1 MLLNAATLTAIANV
15 IGAPAF
21 AVLVCIALFGVGLY
35 KILPRL
41 QDGQKAT
48 EAIRKDCEKKQK
60 EYSERFDRLER
71 SVIEERSAR
80 ETFEALTI
88 QRLKDGND
96 KFEKLDSKVDDLRN
110 SVSKVGN
117 GVATLSGQI
126 DTLIK
131 MKEA

>member
-1 MLLNAATLTAIANV
+1 MNTESLTTVANI

-21 AVLVCIALFGVGLY
+21 AVLVCIALFGFGLY
-35 KILPRL
+35 KILPQL

-48 EAIRKDCEKKQK
+48 EAIRKDRERKQK

-96 KFEKLDSKVDDLRN
+96 KFEKLDSKVDELRN
-110 SVSKVGN
+110 SVSRVDN

>member
-1 MLLNAATLTAIANV
+1 MNAATLTSIANV
-15 IGAPAF
+15 VGAPAF
-21 AVLVCIALFGVGLY
+21 AVLVCIAIFGFGLY

-48 EAIRKDCEKKQK
+48 EAIRKDRERKQK
-60 EYSERFDRLER
+60 EYSERFDRIER

-80 ETFEALTI
+80 ESFEALTM
-88 QRLKDGND
+88 QRLKEGND

-110 SVSKVGN
+110 SVGKVDN
-117 GVATLSGQI
+117 GVAKLSGQI
-126 DTLIK
+126 DLLIK

>member
-1 MLLNAATLTAIANV
+1 MNAATLTSIANV
-15 IGAPAF
+15 VGAPAF
-21 AVLVCIALFGVGLY
+21 AVLVCIALFGFGLY

-48 EAIRKDCEKKQK
+48 EAIRKDRERKQK
-60 EYSERFDRLER
+60 EYSERFDRIEL

-80 ETFEALTI
+80 KSFEALTM
-88 QRLKDGND
+88 QRLKEGND

-110 SVSKVGN
+110 SVGKVDN
-117 GVATLSGQI
+117 GVAKLSGQI
-126 DTLIK
+126 DLLIK

>member
-1 MLLNAATLTAIANV
+1 MNAATLTTIANV

-48 EAIRKDCEKKQK
+48 EAIRKDRERKQK

-71 SVIEERSAR
+71 AVIEERSAR

-96 KFEKLDSKVDDLRN
+96 KFEKLDSKVDDLRD

>member
-1 MLLNAATLTAIANV
+1 MNASTLTAVANV

-21 AVLVCIALFGVGLY
+21 AVLVCIALFGFGLY

-48 EAIRKDCEKKQK
+48 EAIRKDREKKQK
-60 EYSERFDRLER
+60 EYSERFDMIER

-80 ETFEALTI
+80 ESFEALTM
-88 QRLKDGND
+88 QRLKEGND

-110 SVSKVGN
+110 SVSKVDN
-117 GVATLSGQI
+117 GVAKLSGQI
-126 DTLIK
+126 DLLIK

>member
-1 MLLNAATLTAIANV
+1 MNASTLTAVANV
-15 IGAPAF
+15 VGAPAF
-21 AVLVCIALFGVGLY
+21 AVLVCIALFGFGLY

-48 EAIRKDCEKKQK
+48 EAIRKDRELKQK

-80 ETFEALTI
+80 ESFEALTM
-88 QRLKDGND
+88 QRLKEGND

-110 SVSKVGN
+110 SVGKVDN
-117 GVATLSGQI
+117 GVAKLSGQI
-126 DTLIK
+126 DLLIK

>member
-1 MLLNAATLTAIANV
+1 MNASTLTAVANV
-15 IGAPAF
+15 VGAPAF
-21 AVLVCIALFGVGLY
+21 AVLVCIALFGFGLY

-48 EAIRKDCEKKQK
+48 EAIRKDRERKQK
-60 EYSERFDRLER
+60 EYSERFERIER

-80 ETFEALTI
+80 ESFEAITM
-88 QRLKDGND
+88 QRLKEGND

-110 SVSKVGN
+110 SVGKVDN
-117 GVATLSGQI
+117 GVAKLSGQI
-126 DTLIK
+126 DLLIK

>member
-1 MLLNAATLTAIANV
+1 MNASTLTAVANV

-21 AVLVCIALFGVGLY
+21 AVLVCIALFGFGLY

-48 EAIRKDCEKKQK
+48 EAILKERERKQK
-60 EYSERFDRLER
+60 EYSESFDMIER

-80 ETFEALTI
+80 ESFEALTM
-88 QRLKDGND
+88 QRLKEGND

-110 SVSKVGN
+110 SVGKVDN
-117 GVATLSGQI
+117 GVAKLSGQI
-126 DTLIK
+126 DLLIK

>member
-1 MLLNAATLTAIANV
+1 MTAVANV

-21 AVLVCIALFGVGLY
+21 AVLVCIALFGFGLY

-41 QDGQKAT
+41 QDGKKAT
-48 EAIRKDCEKKQK
+48 EAIRKDRELKQK
-60 EYSERFDRLER
+60 EYSERFDRIER

-80 ETFEALTI
+80 ESFEALTM
-88 QRLKDGND
+88 QRLKEGND

-110 SVSKVGN
+110 SVGKVDN
-117 GVATLSGQI
+117 GVAKLSGQI
-126 DTLIK
+126 DLLIK

>member
-1 MLLNAATLTAIANV
+1 MNASNLTAIANV

-21 AVLVCIALFGVGLY
+21 AVLVCIALFGFVLY

-48 EAIRKDCEKKQK
+48 EAIRKDRERKQK
-60 EYSERFDRLER
+60 EYSERFDKIER
-71 SVIEERSAR
+71 SVIAERSAR
-80 ETFEALTI
+80 ESFEALTM
-88 QRLKDGND
+88 QRLKEGND

-110 SVSKVGN
+110 SVGKVDN
-117 GVATLSGQI
+117 GVAKLSGQI
-126 DTLIK
+126 DLLIK

>member
-1 MLLNAATLTAIANV
+1 MNASNLTAVANV

-21 AVLVCIALFGVGLY
+21 AVLVCIALFGLGLY

-48 EAIRKDCEKKQK
+48 EAIRKDRERKQK
-60 EYSERFDRLER
+60 EYSERFDRIER
-71 SVIEERSAR
+71 SVIAERSAR
-80 ETFEALTI
+80 ESFEALTM
-88 QRLKDGND
+88 QRLKEGND

-110 SVSKVGN
+110 SVGKVDN
-117 GVATLSGQI
+117 GVAKLSGQI
-126 DTLIK
+126 DLLIK

>member
-1 MLLNAATLTAIANV
+1 MNASTLTAVANV
-15 IGAPAF
+15 VGAPAF
-21 AVLVCIALFGVGLY
+21 AVLVCSALFGFGLY

-48 EAIRKDCEKKQK
+48 EAIRKDRELKQK
-60 EYSERFDRLER
+60 EYSERFDRIER

-80 ETFEALTI
+80 ESFEALTM
-88 QRLKDGND
+88 QRLKEGND

-110 SVSKVGN
+110 SVGKVDN
-117 GVATLSGQI
+117 GVAKLSGQI
-126 DTLIK
+126 DLLIK

>member
-1 MLLNAATLTAIANV
+1 MNASTLTAVANV
-15 IGAPAF
+15 VGAPAF
-21 AVLVCIALFGVGLY
+21 AVLVCIALFGFGLY

-48 EAIRKDCEKKQK
+48 EAIRKDRELKQK
-60 EYSERFDRLER
+60 EYSERFDRIER

-80 ETFEALTI
+80 ESFEALTM
-88 QRLKDGND
+88 QRLKEGND

-110 SVSKVGN
+110 SVGKVDN
-117 GVATLSGQI
+117 GVAKLSGQI
-126 DTLIK
+126 DLLIK

>member
-1 MLLNAATLTAIANV
+1 MNASTLTSVANV
-15 IGAPAF
+15 VGAPAF
-21 AVLVCIALFGVGLY
+21 AVLVCIALFGFGLY

-48 EAIRKDCEKKQK
+48 EAIRKDRELKQK
-60 EYSERFDRLER
+60 EYSERFDRIER

-80 ETFEALTI
+80 ESFEALTM
-88 QRLKDGND
+88 QRLKEGND

-110 SVSKVGN
+110 SVGKVDN
-117 GVATLSGQI
+117 GVAKLSGQI
-126 DTLIK
+126 DLLIK

>member
-1 MLLNAATLTAIANV
+1 MNAATLTSIANV
-15 IGAPAF
+15 VGAPAF
-21 AVLVCIALFGVGLY
+21 AVLVCIAIFGFGLY

-48 EAIRKDCEKKQK
+48 EAIRKDRERKQK
-60 EYSERFDRLER
+60 EYSERFDRIER

-80 ETFEALTI
+80 ESFEALTM
-88 QRLKDGND
+88 QRLNEGND

-110 SVSKVGN
+110 SIGKVDNGVSK
-117 GVATLSGQI
+117 LSGQI
-126 DTLIK
+126 DLLIK

>member
-1 MLLNAATLTAIANV
+1 MNAATLTAVANV

-21 AVLVCIALFGVGLY
+21 AVLVCIALFGFGLY

-48 EAIRKDCEKKQK
+48 EAIRKDRERKQK
-60 EYSERFDRLER
+60 EYSERFDRIER
-71 SVIEERSAR
+71 SVIEERSAH
-80 ETFEALTI
+80 ESFEALTM
-88 QRLKDGND
+88 QRLEEGND

-110 SVSKVGN
+110 SVGKVDN
-117 GVATLSGQI
+117 GVAKLSGQI
-126 DTLIK
+126 DLLIK

>member
-1 MLLNAATLTAIANV
+1 MNASTLTSVANV
-15 IGAPAF
+15 VGAPAF
-21 AVLVCIALFGVGLY
+21 AVLVCIALFGFGLY

-48 EAIRKDCEKKQK
+48 EAIRKDRELKQK
-60 EYSERFDRLER
+60 EYSERFDMIER

-80 ETFEALTI
+80 ESFEALTM
-88 QRLKDGND
+88 QRLKEGND

-110 SVSKVGN
+110 SVSKVDN
-117 GVATLSGQI
+117 GVAKLSGQI
-126 DTLIK
+126 DLLIK

>member
-1 MLLNAATLTAIANV
+1 MNAATLTSIANV
-15 IGAPAF
+15 VGAPAF
-21 AVLVCIALFGVGLY
+21 AVLVCIAIFGFGLY

-48 EAIRKDCEKKQK
+48 EAIRKDRERKQK
-60 EYSERFDRLER
+60 EYSERFERIER

-80 ETFEALTI
+80 ESFEAITM
-88 QRLKDGND
+88 QRIKEGND

-110 SVSKVGN
+110 SVGKVDN
-117 GVATLSGQI
+117 GVAKLSGQI
-126 DTLIK
+126 DLLIK

>member
-1 MLLNAATLTAIANV
+1 MNAATLTSIANV

-21 AVLVCIALFGVGLY
+21 AVLVCIALFGFGLY

-48 EAIRKDCEKKQK
+48 EAIRKDRERKQK
-60 EYSERFDRLER
+60 EYSERFDRSER

-80 ETFEALTI
+80 ESFESLTM
-88 QRLKDGND
+88 QRLKEGND

-110 SVSKVGN
+110 SVGKVDN
-117 GVATLSGQI
+117 GVAKLSGQI
-126 DTLIK
+126 DLLIK

>member
-1 MLLNAATLTAIANV
+1 MNASTLTSVANV

-21 AVLVCIALFGVGLY
+21 AVLVCIALFGFGLY

-48 EAIRKDCEKKQK
+48 EAIRKDRELKQK
-60 EYSERFDRLER
+60 EYSERFDRIEK

-80 ETFEALTI
+80 ESFEALTM
-88 QRLKDGND
+88 QRLKEGND

-110 SVSKVGN
+110 SVGKVDN
-117 GVATLSGQI
+117 GVAKLSGQI
-126 DTLIK
+126 DLLIK

>member
-1 MLLNAATLTAIANV
+1 MNAATLTSIANV

-21 AVLVCIALFGVGLY
+21 AVLVCIALFGFGLY
-35 KILPRL
+35 KIIPRL

-48 EAIRKDCEKKQK
+48 EDIRKDRERKQK
-60 EYSERFDRLER
+60 EYSERFYRIER

-80 ETFEALTI
+80 ESFEALTM
-88 QRLKDGND
+88 QRLKEGND

-110 SVSKVGN
+110 SVGKVDN
-117 GVATLSGQI
+117 GVAKLSGQI
-126 DTLIK
+126 DLLIK

>member
-1 MLLNAATLTAIANV
+1 MNTESITTVANI

-21 AVLVCIALFGVGLY
+21 AVLVCIALFGFGLY

-48 EAIRKDCEKKQK
+48 EAIRKDREKKQK

-71 SVIEERSAR
+71 SVIDERSAR
-80 ETFEALTI
+80 ENFEALTI
-88 QRLKDGND
+88 QRLKDGNE

-110 SVSKVGN
+110 SVSRVDN

-131 MKEA
+131 MKGA

>member
-1 MLLNAATLTAIANV
+1 MNASTLTAVANV

-21 AVLVCIALFGVGLY
+21 AVLVCIALFGFGLY

-48 EAIRKDCEKKQK
+48 EAIRKDRERKQK
-60 EYSERFDRLER
+60 EYSERFERIER

-80 ETFEALTI
+80 ESFEAITM
-88 QRLKDGND
+88 QRLKEGND

-110 SVSKVGN
+110 SVGKVDN
-117 GVATLSGQI
+117 GVAKLSGQI
-126 DTLIK
+126 DLLIK

>member
-1 MLLNAATLTAIANV
+1 MNAATLTAVANV

-21 AVLVCIALFGVGLY
+21 AVLVCIALFGFGLY

-41 QDGQKAT
+41 QDGQNAT
-48 EAIRKDCEKKQK
+48 EAIRKDRERKQK
-60 EYSERFDRLER
+60 EYSERFDRIER

-80 ETFEALTI
+80 ESFEAITM
-88 QRLKDGND
+88 QRLKEGND

-110 SVSKVGN
+110 SVGKVDN
-117 GVATLSGQI
+117 GVAKLSGQI
-126 DTLIK
+126 DLLIK

>member
-1 MLLNAATLTAIANV
+1 MNAATLTSVANV

-21 AVLVCIALFGVGLY
+21 AVLVCIALFGFGLY

-48 EAIRKDCEKKQK
+48 EAIRKDRELKQK
-60 EYSERFDRLER
+60 EYSERFDRIER

-80 ETFEALTI
+80 ESFEALTM
-88 QRLKDGND
+88 QRLKEGND

-110 SVSKVGN
+110 SVSKVDN
-117 GVATLSGQI
+117 GVAKLSGQI
-126 DTLIK
+126 DLLIK

>member
-1 MLLNAATLTAIANV
+1 MNSSTLTAVANV

-21 AVLVCIALFGVGLY
+21 AVLVCIALFGFSLY

-41 QDGQKAT
+41 QDGQKET
-48 EAIRKDCEKKQK
+48 EAILKDREKKQK
-60 EYSERFDRLER
+60 EYSERFDKIER

-80 ETFEALTI
+80 ESFEALTM
-88 QRLKDGND
+88 QRLKEGND

-110 SVSKVGN
+110 SVGKVDN
-117 GVATLSGQI
+117 GVAKLSGQI
-126 DTLIK
+126 DLLIK